1 MIARRIVAGA
11 LLGGAVAV
19 IVILLFTGGSS
30 YSLRL
35 NFQDASQLVSG
46 NQVKV
51 GGVPIGTVS
60 DIEVTP
66 NGQAQVTI
74 GISDSQFDPLHR
86 GTTAQVRISS
96 LSSVANRFIAIS
108 PGPNNASPLANDDV
122 IPSTHTQS
130 QVDIDALQSA
140 FDASTRLAEQELI
153 HGGAAAYAGSGP
165 ALNKGL
171 AALDPALTQLSS
183 MITEISGDNAA
194 FDQFIVNGATVV
206 AAVSSHQQDLQ
217 QGLSNAATTAQAIA
231 TERTALDGALA
242 KAPATLTHATA
253 TLNHTDTALAALQ
266 PDARQLLPVAPR
278 LAGFFTRL
286 APVLHRSIPV
296 LAQVKSLLPTLR
308 TALVDL
314 PALRNAAL
322 PAFNASV
329 SAIGSS
335 AHILEGTL
343 PYVPDIVLGNTNGF
357 AGTAGGNYDANG
369 DYARIAVVGGPF
381 SVAGVLGSLLPYSP
395 IEGYTQHNVER
406 CPGAATQIAADNSNL
421 VPQPSTIPC
430 LQSERP

>member
-1 MIARRIVAGA
+1 MIARRIVAA
-11 LLGGAVAV
+11 AVLAAAVAV

-51 GGVPIGTVS
+51 AGVPIGTVS

-66 NGQAQVTI
+66 NGQAQITI
-74 GISDSQFDPLHR
+74 AITDSQFDPLHR

-108 PGPNNASPLANDDV
+108 PGPNNAPALQNNTV
-122 IPSTHTQS
+122 IPSTDTQS

-140 FDASTRLAEQELI
+140 FDANTRLAEQELI
-153 HGGAAAYAGSGP
+153 HGTAMAYAGSGP

-194 FDQFIVNGATVV
+194 FDQFIVDGAAVV

-231 TERTALDGALA
+231 AERTALDGVLA
-242 KAPATLTHATA
+242 KAPATLTHATS
-253 TLNHTDTALAALQ
+253 TLNNTDTALAALQ
-266 PDARQLLPVAPR
+266 PDAQQLLPTAPR
-278 LAGFFTRL
+278 LTGFFTKL
-286 APVLHRSIPV
+286 APVLRRSIPV
-296 LAQVKSLLPTLR
+296 LAQLQGLLPALH
-308 TALVDL
+308 TALVGL
-314 PALRNAAL
+314 PPLRNAAL
-322 PAFNASV
+322 PAFSATV

-343 PYVPDIVLGNTNGF
+343 PYIPDIVLGNTNGF
-357 AGTAGGNYDANG
+357 AGTAGGYYDANG

-381 SVAGVLGSLLPYSP
+381 SIAGALGSLLPYNP
-395 IEGYTQHNVER
+395 IEGYTQHNVLR
-406 CPGAATQIAADNSNL
+406 CPGAATQLAADRSNL